1 MTAEGVM
8 TAAGLITRAALISPK
23 ARQEIYTMSLTGLII
38 IAVIGGIAVALQGQF
53 MGLMDK
59 NIGTL
64 ESVFI
69 TYTSGGIIA
78 ALAMMAS
85 RGGNLKAFQTVPW
98 YALSSGLVGLVI
110 IGAIGYTVPR
120 LGLSKAFTII
130 VTSQFLVATILD
142 HYGLLGAAVRP
153 MDLSRLAGMAL
164 LVGGVWLIVK

>member
-1 MTAEGVM
+1 
-8 TAAGLITRAALISPK
+8 
-23 ARQEIYTMSLTGLII
+23 MSLTGLII
-38 IAVIGGIAVALQGQF
+38 LAVIGGITVALQGQF

-69 TYTSGGIIA
+69 TYVSGGIIA
-78 ALAMMAS
+78 ALAMLAS
-85 RGGNLKAFQTVPW
+85 RGGNLRAFQAVPW
-98 YALSSGLVGLVI
+98 YALSSGLVGLII
-110 IGAIGYTVPR
+110 IGSIGYTVPR

-130 VTSQFLVATILD
+130 VTSQFLVAAILD

-164 LVGGVWLIVK
+164 LVGGVWLIVR